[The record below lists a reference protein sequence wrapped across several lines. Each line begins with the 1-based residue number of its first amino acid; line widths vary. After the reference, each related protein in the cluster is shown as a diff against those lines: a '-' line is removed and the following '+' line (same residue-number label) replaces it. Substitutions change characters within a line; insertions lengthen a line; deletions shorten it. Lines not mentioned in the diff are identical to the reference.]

1 MSDKFTPLQPLNT
14 AVLFL
19 VFNRLDT
26 TKQVFE
32 AIKEAKPPRLYIAA
46 DGARTSKEGEA
57 EKVSAVRDFILQNID
72 WDCEVKTLF
81 RDENLG
87 CKYAVSGAIDWF
99 FKQEEMG
106 IILEDDCLP
115 SQSFF
120 WFCEELL
127 ERYKGDMRVWNVGGY
142 KHSYLKGNNYS
153 YNFSRFTQIWGWAS
167 WANRWKYYDVSL
179 LKYKD
184 NKNLLSDYEFFRED
198 YENAS
203 REKTLDSVLN
213 GNIDTWDY
221 QWNFTVRINSGLSIR
236 PSVNLIGNVGFG
248 EEATHTL
255 SKNDEVEKNIADNIK
270 LPLNHPDFIMV
281 YKIDDELFGKNN
293 LDIPL
298 LIEFEIKVSISVEN
312 CFKYKCV

>member
-1 MSDKFTPLQPLNT
+1 MQQTEFATPYPFNT

-46 DGARTSKEGEA
+46 DGARASKEGEA

-281 YKIDDELFGKNN
+281 YKIDDQLFGKNN
-293 LDIPL
+293 LDNRL
-298 LIEFEIKVSISVEN
+298 LSRVKRKIN
-312 CFKYKCV
+312 G

>member
-1 MSDKFTPLQPLNT
+1 MSDTFTSSQPLNT

-26 TKQVFE
+26 TKQVFD
-32 AIKEAKPPRLYIAA
+32 AIKQAKPPRLYIAA
-46 DGARTSKEGEA
+46 DGARADKEGEV
-57 EKVSAVRDFILQNID
+57 EKVNAVRDFILQNIG

-99 FKQEEMG
+99 FNQEEMG

-127 ERYKGDMRVWNVGGY
+127 ERYKDDMRVWNIGGY
-142 KHSYLKGNNYS
+142 KHPYLKGNNYS

-184 NKNLLSDYEFFRED
+184 NENLLSDYEFFREG
-198 YENAS
+198 YENKS
-203 REKTLDSVLN
+203 REKTLDNVLN
-213 GNIDTWDY
+213 DNIDTWDY
-221 QWNFTVRINSGLSIR
+221 QWNFTVRINNGLSIR

-255 SKNDEVEKNIADNIK
+255 SKNDEVERNIAENIK
-270 LPLNHPDFIMV
+270 LPLNHPDFIMI
-281 YKIDDELFGKNN
+281 YKIDDELFSKNN
-293 LDIPL
+293 IDNRL
-298 LIEFEIKVSISVEN
+298 LSKIKRKINGLGS
-312 CFKYKCV
+312 

>member
-293 LDIPL
+293 LDNRL
-298 LIEFEIKVSISVEN
+298 LSRVKRKISG
-312 CFKYKCV
+312 

>member
-293 LDIPL
+293 LDNRL
-298 LIEFEIKVSISVEN
+298 LSRVKRKIN
-312 CFKYKCV
+312 G

>member
-1 MSDKFTPLQPLNT
+1 MLDKFTPPQPLNT

-26 TKQVFE
+26 TKQVFD

-46 DGARTSKEGEA
+46 DGAREDKEGEA
-57 EKVSAVRDFILQNID
+57 EKVTAVRDFILQNIG

-99 FKQEEMG
+99 FNQEEMG

-127 ERYKGDMRVWNVGGY
+127 ERYKDDMRVWNIGGY
-142 KHSYLKGNNYS
+142 KHPYLKGNNYS

-184 NKNLLSDYEFFRED
+184 NENLLSDYEFFREG
-198 YENAS
+198 YENKS
-203 REKTLDSVLN
+203 REKTLDNVLN
-213 GNIDTWDY
+213 DNIDTWDY
-221 QWNFTVRINSGLSIR
+221 QWNFTVRINNGLSIR

-255 SKNDEVEKNIADNIK
+255 SKNDEVERNIAENIK
-270 LPLNHPDFIMV
+270 LPLNHPDFIMI
-281 YKIDDELFGKNN
+281 YKIDDELFSKNN
-293 LDIPL
+293 IDNRL
-298 LIEFEIKVSISVEN
+298 LSKIKRKINGLGS
-312 CFKYKCV
+312 